1 MACLVSSCVGFDP
14 SSPIGSYRPWNSPLI
29 RGAKVKIDKP
39 DKFEGNAT
47 ELSNWLVAV

>member
-1 MACLVSSCVGFDP
+1 MACLVLSCVGFDP
-14 SSPIGSYRPWNSPLI
+14 SGSIACYRPGTI

-47 ELSNWLVAV
+47 ELSNWLFAV